1 MAKEFKDPAAL
12 AAHLKKA
19 MDAQLAETLIT
30 IQSELGS
37 TKVSP
42 VDTGRF
48 RASWFAS
55 EGSPSSEVPPEA
67 DAKAV
72 GQLRRR
78 RAKAAEKN
86 GGEEKRGRGLGS
98 YSPNTDAVNL
108 QVDSSKTYY
117 LTNNLPYAQAVA
129 IEGKVVSQPTTWFTD
144 FLNSRVPKIAD
155 TAAKVTKAAFD
166 L

>member
-42 VDTGRF
+42 YDTGRF
-48 RASWFAS
+48 RSSWFAS
-55 EGSPSSEVPPEA
+55 EGIPSSEVAPEGA
-67 DAKAV
+67 D
-72 GQLRRR
+72 
-78 RAKAAEKN
+78 
-86 GGEEKRGRGLGS
+86 
-98 YSPNTDAVNL
+98 SPNTDATGL

-117 LTNNLPYAQAVA
+117 LTSNLPYAQAVA

>member
-12 AAHLKKA
+12 VAHLKKA
-19 MDAQLAETLIT
+19 MDAQVAETLIT

-42 VDTGRF
+42 YDTGRF
-48 RASWFAS
+48 RSSWFAAEGQPSGDVAS
-55 EGSPSSEVPPEA
+55 EGADSPSS
-67 DAKAV
+67 DAA
-72 GQLRRR
+72 
-78 RAKAAEKN
+78 
-86 GGEEKRGRGLGS
+86 GLK
-98 YSPNTDAVNL
+98 
-108 QVDSSKTYY
+108 VDSTKTYY

-144 FLNSRVPKIAD
+144 FLSSRVPKIVN

>member
-1 MAKEFKDPAAL
+1 MAKRPGQAPKD
-12 AAHLKKA
+12 
-19 MDAQLAETLIT
+19 MDKFLNRVVAETVIT
-30 IQSELGS
+30 MQSELGS

-55 EGSPSSEVPPEA
+55 EGSPSSEVAPEA

-72 GQLRRR
+72 RQLHRR
-78 RAKAAEKN
+78 RAKATEKN

-98 YSPNTDAVNL
+98 YSPSTDATGL
-108 QVDSSKTYY
+108 KMDWRRQYH

-129 IEGKVVSQPTTWFTD
+129 IEGRVVAKATMPKTWFHD
-144 FLNSRVPKIAD
+144 FMNSRVPKIIRAATRVAGAD
-155 TAAKVTKAAFD
+155 S
-166 L
+166 